1 MRTPNKALR
10 ARLRLSVIGVAG
22 ISAVALGVVSAL
34 TLGGGHG
41 KTSAD
46 KDTKSPSP
54 ATSGATAA
62 TPTAP
67 AKKLTP
73 ATSPRKIVPLKP
85 REVKNGIGVGFPHTA
100 MGAEYAAINY
110 WQDLDILDDT
120 IARRQW
126 GQITSRKSPGT
137 VDKHVTD
144 VRKVREGVGL
154 PPSGGTPAGL
164 SFTTVVKA
172 AMARSMDATGDVVE
186 VWMFYDRYATLPA
199 DKAADND
206 PLKDQE
212 DDLILR
218 WENDDWKVTEEPRY
232 TLHKY
237 GPVAYD
243 PNSWFAFEDGWR
255 EVVSQ

>member
-1 MRTPNKALR
+1 VRTPNKALH
-10 ARLRLSVIGVAG
+10 ARVRLSVIGVAVVAAVTLG
-22 ISAVALGVVSAL
+22 AVAAVNMGS
-34 TLGGGHG
+34 GHG
-41 KTSAD
+41 KPDAKGTTTPPTA
-46 KDTKSPSP
+46 
-54 ATSGATAA
+54 SGATTA
-62 TPTAP
+62 TPSAP
-67 AKKLTP
+67 ARKLTP
-73 ATSPRKIVPLKP
+73 ETSPRKIVPLKP

-100 MGAEYAAINY
+100 VGAESAAISY
-110 WQDLDILDDT
+110 WQDLDILDDG

-126 GQITSRKSPGT
+126 TQITSKTSPGT

-172 AMARSMDATGDVVE
+172 ALMRSRDDSGDVIE

-199 DKAADND
+199 AKAADNA
-206 PLKDQE
+206 PLTDQE
-212 DDLILR
+212 DDLILT
-218 WENDDWKVTEEPRY
+218 WEDGDWRVTEAPQY
-232 TLHKY
+232 VDHKY

-243 PNSWFAFEDGWR
+243 PHSTFAFDDGWR